1 MEAKSFLQQKMLNS
15 KMVFIVASD
24 DHKWCQEMFAN
35 QNDVRM
41 TNFDNSAE
49 LDLAILSQCDHSI
62 ISFGTFGFWTAYLRT
77 KPGKVIVA
85 DGYAPE
91 YHILTNH
98 IKSTLPEWTT
108 LDDPCFSKLSNL
120 HNSSSIPELT
130 PECIDKKI
138 EYGID
143 EISKASKIEYGI

>member
-1 MEAKSFLQQKMLNS
+1 M
-15 KMVFIVASD
+15 
-24 DHKWCQEMFAN
+24 
-35 QNDVRM
+35 
-41 TNFDNSAE
+41 
-49 LDLAILSQCDHSI
+49 
-62 ISFGTFGFWTAYLRT
+62 GTFGFWTAYLRP
-77 KPGKVIVA
+77 KPGKVIMA

-98 IKSTLPEWTT
+98 IKSTLPEWT
-108 LDDPCFSKLSNL
+108 LLADPCFSKLSSL

-143 EISKASKIEYGI
+143 EISKASKIEYGIDEISKASNPFSQHLTYVLLYIPSLSF